1 MLRTAAKLPLHGLV
15 PGRFR
20 RNVAGH
26 LEHHSSFG
34 QHVGVEEVDVRVRA
48 HTTERHAARR
58 GFEGDFER
66 VTTDPLEKM
75 KAVVKQEGLARG
87 NAEGRIIVQS
97 KPFG

>member
-1 MLRTAAKLPLHGLV
+1 MLAEATVMFQMASDVTAEPT
-15 PGRFR
+15 R
-20 RNVAGH
+20 
-26 LEHHSSFG
+26 
-34 QHVGVEEVDVRVRA
+34 EVDVRVRA
-48 HTTERHAARR
+48 HITERHAARR